1 MKTIAKLSPI
11 ALAVSALCISTG
23 AIARDV
29 NLEQFGNF
37 NKEITK
43 SLTDTAVIN
52 YANNADV
59 AIKKY
64 IEVNKVGNV
73 TANLRVEGDIFV
85 DSFTQALLDDKQINL
100 NNWDMNTEVT
110 NDAEIELNGNT
121 GNIGANAAAGN
132 YNQQKNEVAV
142 AVSDGQSVFGW
153 ADAEAFT
160 YQDYEFNTTENINV
174 TNIAD
179 VRVDGGA
186 GNIGAN
192 SAAGS
197 GNQQSNA
204 LSVAVADAV
213 LAEATGYIK
222 QQNDN
227 NNVMNDFVDNE
238 AFITVANYNGNAG
251 VNAAAGVGNQQAN
264 SVSVSVSRQGV
275 SGNGIFQP

>member
-1 MKTIAKLSPI
+1 
-11 ALAVSALCISTG
+11 
-23 AIARDV
+23 
-29 NLEQFGNF
+29 
-37 NKEITK
+37 
-43 SLTDTAVIN
+43 
-52 YANNADV
+52 
-59 AIKKY
+59 
-64 IEVNKVGNV
+64 
-73 TANLRVEGDIFV
+73 
-85 DSFTQALLDDKQINL
+85 
-100 NNWDMNTEVT
+100 
-110 NDAEIELNGNT
+110 
-121 GNIGANAAAGN
+121 
-132 YNQQKNEVAV
+132 
-142 AVSDGQSVFGW
+142 
-153 ADAEAFT
+153 
-160 YQDYEFNTTENINV
+160 V
-174 TNIAD
+174 TNISD